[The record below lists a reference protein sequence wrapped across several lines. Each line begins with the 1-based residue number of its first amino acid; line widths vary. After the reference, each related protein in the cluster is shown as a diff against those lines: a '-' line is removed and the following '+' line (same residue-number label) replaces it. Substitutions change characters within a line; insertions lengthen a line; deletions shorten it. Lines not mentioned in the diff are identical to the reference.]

1 MDNFFRMKTH
11 TLNTQNP
18 FIRGYYIDPDLC
30 DKILAEC
37 KSQPT
42 KFKSGS
48 KAYDNALIDILPE
61 DLEKTYINS
70 LFEVVEEYKQEFVYC
85 YEDLV
90 RWGINREIKI
100 QRYAPGKWYKE
111 WHCEN
116 NGHKMFI
123 NRHLVYM
130 TYLHDIQVNGET
142 EFLYQKLK
150 VKPEKGLT
158 LIWPADW
165 THQHKGCVAEI
176 EEKYIITGWMTFDQE
191 IK

>member
-1 MDNFFRMKTH
+1 MKTH

-30 DKILAEC
+30 DNILKEC
-37 KSQPT
+37 KSKPNE
-42 KFKSGS
+42 FKPGI
-48 KAYDNALIDILPE
+48 KAYDNALIEMLPE
-61 DLEKTYINS
+61 DLKQSYINT
-70 LFEVVEEYKQEFVYC
+70 LFSVVEEYKKEFTYC

-90 RWGINREIKI
+90 RWGLNKQIKI
-100 QRYAPGKWYKE
+100 QRYAAGKWYKE

-116 NGHKMFI
+116 NGHKMFS

-130 TYLHDIQVNGET
+130 TYLNDVQINGET

-165 THQHKGCVAEI
+165 THYHKGCVAEV
-176 EEKYIITGWMTFDQE
+176 EEKFIITGWFTFE
-191 IK
+191 ETK